1 MRSFEFRAKNIGR
14 ERYLTYIMGEGC
26 EMDED
31 ILDLCEENE
40 LAELVKIIYHEDDDY
55 DYLTYDVTGMTNIE
69 KFTKGVMNR
78 ETVFKLVRNIANT
91 IISCK
96 ENAIPLS
103 YILMNR
109 SFSYV
114 DPKSLEVQFICL
126 PVESDASVAAEF
138 KGYIRQIIANMK
150 FDVNEDLSYVGNL
163 LTYINGDSFNLRG
176 LVGLIEA
183 LMKDAGIEFKASEQI
198 QVDSGDDSAGV
209 VEGDAVEEE
218 SVSSFM
224 DKEEDG
230 PLPEIGDD
238 EDGTE
243 DDEEAVPVDD
253 GEPVSIVPPTAQK
266 TDDVKKEAE
275 PAKKDDASAKDKDE
289 QKADKKDEKTD
300 DKNVEKKEEKKEEKK
315 DDSSE
320 KKTVEEFID
329 AVISNTD
336 LLRRQMANEELQ
348 QMAGLTPLRE
358 DVPADQKKAEADK
371 DIEITDAVKPA
382 QKPSQKLQQTDILVE
397 DDFEEEE
404 DEQEESIEAIRAR
417 LQRGVVE
424 KAETKPD
431 DKPVRV
437 SRAGLIHNAEQEEL
451 AELSE
456 ISNSKKGGQ
465 VVTESLDEVKDKES
479 AASEALKPAKPAVKV
494 NPYLLRETTG
504 ERTVITKAVFKIGKA
519 SRGVDYHVGGNGAI
533 SRQHALILKKG
544 DDYYLKDNKSTN
556 HTYLGDR
563 MLEEDEEVLL
573 KNNSR
578 IRLGDEDFIFKF

>member
-31 ILDLCEENE
+31 ILDLCEESG
-40 LAELVKIIYHEDDDY
+40 LRELVKVIYHEDDDY

-69 KFTKGVMNR
+69 KFTKGQMNR
-78 ETVFKLVRNIANT
+78 ETVFKLVRNIAST

-109 SFSYV
+109 GFSYV

-126 PVESDASVAAEF
+126 PVESDASVSAEF
-138 KGYIRQIIANMK
+138 KGFIRQVIANMK
-150 FDVNEDLSYVGNL
+150 FDVNEDLSYVGQL

-183 LMKDAGIEFKASEQI
+183 LMKDAGIEFEAGEAI
-198 QVDSGDDSAGV
+198 QVDEGDDSAGT

-218 SVSSFM
+218 TVSSFM
-224 DKEEDG
+224 DQAEDG

-238 EDGTE
+238 EDDAQDE
-243 DDEEAVPVDD
+243 DEPAPVDE
-253 GEPVSIVPPTAQK
+253 GEPESIVPPA
-266 TDDVKKEAE
+266 
-275 PAKKDDASAKDKDE
+275 AKA
-289 QKADKKDEKTD
+289 KADAA
-300 DKNVEKKEEKKEEKK
+300 NKE
-315 DDSSE
+315 E

-329 AVISNTD
+329 DVISNTE

-348 QMAGLTPLRE
+348 ELAGLTPLRE
-358 DVPADQKKAEADK
+358 EGAEAKKDEKASAEEPGKKEEAKAEEAEDK
-371 DIEITDAVKPA
+371 RKDDDIVMTDAAAQPA
-382 QKPSQKLQQTDILVE
+382 APAEE
-397 DDFEEEE
+397 DSFEEEE

-417 LQRGVVE
+417 LQRGVAE
-424 KAETKPD
+424 KQERDEKEKVR
-431 DKPVRV
+431 DKEKDERAIADKLTQAAGRPERPVRV
-437 SRAGLIHNAEQEEL
+437 SRAAIIHNAEQEEL
-451 AELSE
+451 AEISE
-456 ISNSKKGGQ
+456 SSKNASGGN
-465 VVTESLDEVKDKES
+465 VVTEDLDSVRDKEQ
-479 AASEALKPAKPAVKV
+479 SEEEKKSAKPVVKV

-504 ERTVITKAVFKIGKA
+504 ERTMITKAVFKIGKA
-519 SRGVDYHVGGNGAI
+519 SRGVDYHVSGNGAI

-563 MLEEDEEVLL
+563 MLEDDEEILL